1 MKQAE
6 YMGEVMED
14 GHLSL
19 PESVRKQLGLEPSAL
34 VQVTVAVPETDQ
46 TAGTRGGGSISPFS
60 ARFYILSL
68 SALECIF
75 CDRIFSDSA
84 RRTRS

>member
-34 VQVTVAVPETDQ
+34 VQVSVTVPEADQ
-46 TAGTRGGGSISPFS
+46 VEVQEAW
-60 ARFYILSL
+60 ARFRQMGQDATPGKLANVST
-68 SALECIF
+68 EH
-75 CDRIFSDSA
+75 DRYLYGKKSS
-84 RRTRS
+84 